1 MQIHRVLCF
10 LVGAVIFSILVLS
23 QPALAGMIADR
34 QDRQVLTEE
43 GASDG
48 GIIDRSPQVVIIAPD
63 FSPFDRTAAATA
75 SAGSVSSSGRSHQ
88 RSRIDSLSMA
98 AAGELAIGAGA
109 GEIRADTGAN
119 AGTYNVFQ
127 VFFTVDSPHAFSLT
141 TSYYGSLIGDGIGR
155 VDGWVYFAS
164 VGGSS
169 LLDRRLESDTGD
181 SVTITGTL
189 MPDRYQLLAEFSLG
203 GVLAPRQGGA
213 SFSGTAGYD
222 VLLVVPEPSGLLLAG
237 IGSLWIMRRRR

>member
-1 MQIHRVLCF
+1 
-10 LVGAVIFSILVLS
+10 
-23 QPALAGMIADR
+23 LAGMIADR
-34 QDRQVLTEE
+34 QDRKVQTEE

-48 GIIDRSPQVVIIAPD
+48 GIIDRPPQVVIIAPD

-75 SAGSVSSSGRSHQ
+75 SAGSASSSGSSHQ
-88 RSRIDSLSMA
+88 RSRIDPLSIT
-98 AAGELAIGAGA
+98 AAGDLAVGAGA
-109 GEIRADTGAN
+109 GEVRFDTAAN
-119 AGTYNVFQ
+119 AGTYNLFE

-141 TSYYGSLIGDGIGR
+141 TSYSGSLSGDGIGR
-155 VDGWVYFAS
+155 ADGWVYFTS
-164 VGGSS
+164 VGGSA

-213 SFSGTAGYD
+213 SFSGAAGYD